1 MRSTTRLMMFFM
13 TVFMGHLC
21 LGLRAQDLT
30 SGPDLDRIA
39 TISELGK
46 LYGELAAL
54 NDVLLYEM
62 KLVAD
67 PNNTEGVKAVF
78 DRKRRDYDPRVAK
91 LMELADNVGDTSLAR
106 DAAILTLTTTYGN
119 ERDAAIDLLL
129 ESHIESHRMD
139 EALTSLV
146 YTSRS
151 TDICRRVLD
160 ANDDLSA
167 RAHAQFVIA
176 RNTWRASDDA
186 RHDAKDVLRN
196 LVKTGENIFFHEGAR
211 WGPKPPR
218 ETMSFVAA
226 KLLAR
231 IAGNETVKIGE
242 PIPAFKGK
250 SLYGDDVSM
259 HDYKGKVT
267 LIVFWATWCGP
278 CLKMAELERDL
289 VGRYAGLPFEILGIC
304 GDDEITDQVKKI
316 ASTHGISWTSI
327 HDVLPDET
335 RLSERLGACSWPY
348 CILLDRD
355 GVVQQ
360 TQFPT
365 GISNDPAKQK
375 EIFQAAIEKL
385 LPEYA
390 RK

>member
-1 MRSTTRLMMFFM
+1 MTSLMALFM
-13 TVFMGHLC
+13 WQQS
-21 LGLRAQDLT
+21 LGLLAQERAN
-30 SGPDLDRIA
+30 GPDLHRIA
-39 TISELGK
+39 AISELGK

-62 KLVAD
+62 KLFVD
-67 PNNTEGVKAVF
+67 QKNTEGTKAVF
-78 DRKRRDYDPRVAK
+78 ARKSRNYEPRIAK
-91 LMELADNVGDTSLAR
+91 LMELAVDVGDTSVAR

-119 ERDAAIDLLL
+119 ERDMAIDLLL

-160 ANDDLSA
+160 ANDDLSV
-167 RAHAQFVIA
+167 RTHAEFVIA

-186 RHDAKDVLRN
+186 RHEAKEILWN
-196 LVKTGENIFFHEGAR
+196 LVKTCENILFHDGAR
-211 WGPKPPR
+211 WGPNPPR
-218 ETMSFVAA
+218 KTMSSVAV

-250 SLYGDDVSM
+250 SLYGDEVSI

-278 CLKMAELERDL
+278 CLKMAELEADL
-289 VGRYAGLPFEILGIC
+289 VERYAGLPFEILGIC

-316 ASTHGISWTSI
+316 ALTHGISWTSI

-335 RLSERLGACSWPY
+335 RLSERLGAPSWPY

-355 GVVQQ
+355 GIVQE

-365 GISNDPAKQK
+365 GVTNDPAAQK
-375 EIFQAAIEKL
+375 EIFQVAIEKL
-385 LPEYA
+385 LPEYE

>member
-1 MRSTTRLMMFFM
+1 MRSTTRLMMSFM
-13 TVFMGHLC
+13 AVFMWHQY
-21 LGLRAQDLT
+21 LGLRAQELT

-54 NDVLLYEM
+54 NDILLYEM

-67 PNNTEGVKAVF
+67 QKNTEGVKAVF
-78 DRKRRDYDPRVAK
+78 DRKSRDYEPRIAK
-91 LMELADNVGDTSLAR
+91 LMELAVDVGDTSVAR

-119 ERDAAIDLLL
+119 ERETAIDLLL

-160 ANDDLSA
+160 ANDDLSV
-167 RAHAQFVIA
+167 RAHAEFEIA
-176 RNTWRASDDA
+176 RKTLRDSDDA
-186 RHDAKDVLRN
+186 RHNAKEILWK
-196 LVKTGENIFFHEGAR
+196 LVKTGENIPFHNGAI
-211 WGPKPPR
+211 WGPNQTRKNI
-218 ETMSFVAA
+218 SIVAA
-226 KLLAR
+226 KVLSQ
-231 IAGNETVKIGE
+231 ITGNETVKIGG

-250 SLYGDDVSM
+250 SLYGDDVSI

-278 CLKMAELERDL
+278 CLKMAELEGEL
-289 VGRYAGLPFEILGIC
+289 VERYAGLPFEILGIC
-304 GDDEITDQVKKI
+304 GDDEITDQVKKT
-316 ASTHGISWTSI
+316 ALTHGISWTSI

-335 RLSERLGACSWPY
+335 RLSERLGAPSWPY

-360 TQFPT
+360 KQFPT
-365 GISNDPAKQK
+365 GVTIVPAAHKD
-375 EIFQAAIEKL
+375 IFQAAIEKL
-385 LPEYA
+385 LPEYE